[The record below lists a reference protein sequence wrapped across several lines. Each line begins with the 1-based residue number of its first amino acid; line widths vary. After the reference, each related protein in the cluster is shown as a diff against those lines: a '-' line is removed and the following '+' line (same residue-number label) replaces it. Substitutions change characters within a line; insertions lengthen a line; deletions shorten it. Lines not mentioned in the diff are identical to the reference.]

1 MAQETT
7 LNSLACMG
15 AGCSGVV
22 CDIQGGYGI
31 MSSLKSLGIIPGK
44 KITRLT
50 PIPVK
55 GPISVKVDSIQVD
68 IGFGMASRIM
78 VKVEDKVCND

>member
-1 MAQETT
+1 MQEKD
-7 LNSLACMG
+7 LISLACME
-15 AGCSGVV
+15 AGCCGVV
-22 CDIQGGYGI
+22 HDIQGGYGI
-31 MSSLKSLGIIPGK
+31 TKNLKSIGITPGK

-55 GPISVKVDSIQVD
+55 GPITIEMDKVQVV

-78 VKVEDKVCND
+78 VKVEDKICNH